1 MVLRQVFTS
10 HAEAKQY
17 ADRRNAGAARVGTV
31 DRYEVCDVPLVIDD
45 DVQLVTDDG
54 HKSIDKIYEVISK
67 HA

>member
-1 MVLRQVFTS
+1 M
-10 HAEAKQY
+10 
-17 ADRRNAGAARVGTV
+17 GTV
-31 DRYEVCDVPLVIDD
+31 DRYEVCDIPLVIDG

>member
-1 MVLRQVFTS
+1 M
-10 HAEAKQY
+10 
-17 ADRRNAGAARVGTV
+17 GTM

-45 DVQLVTDDG
+45 DAQLVTDDG